1 MSINAAIGD
10 EALAGVVPKHERDSS
25 AWLSEPTRNADFE
38 SFAAHHEATAITG
51 VVVRAGATARS
62 GTWYAETSERSERR
76 KKLFMFGGCL
86 ICAWL
91 VIARLMTAN

>member
-1 MSINAAIGD
+1 M
-10 EALAGVVPKHERDSS
+10 
-25 AWLSEPTRNADFE
+25 
-38 SFAAHHEATAITG
+38 TG

-91 VIARLMTAN
+91 VIAQ